1 MRLTRVYVDAPL
13 ASGAAVQL
21 PEEAAG
27 HLVRVLRLQAGDAVC
42 LFNGQGGEFDASME
56 SVRKHDVTVL
66 VGAHHPIERESPLQV
81 TLLQGIARGEKM
93 DLILQKATELGV
105 TAVVPVTTARSSVR
119 LDDKTTARKHEHWR
133 GVLTSASEQCGRNRI
148 PALGAASPLLAA
160 VTADQAQLKLLLE
173 PDADAASLKTLHAAA
188 FHTAMQNPTISLLIG
203 PEGGLDPSE
212 VQLARQ
218 AGFVPCQLGPRV
230 LRTETAAL
238 AALAALQA
246 LAGDFA

>member
-1 MRLTRVYVDAPL
+1 MRLTRVFVDAPL

-27 HLVRVLRLQAGDAVC
+27 HLVRVLRLQAGDAIR
-42 LFNGQGGEFDASME
+42 LFNGQDGEFDASIE
-56 SVRKHDVTVL
+56 SIRKHGATAL
-66 VGAHHPIERESPLQV
+66 VGIHHAIERESPLQV
-81 TLLQGIARGEKM
+81 TLLQGIARGDKM

-119 LDDKTTARKHEHWR
+119 LDEKTTQRKHEHWQ
-133 GVLTSASEQCGRNRI
+133 GVLTSACEQCGRNRI
-148 PALGAASPLLAA
+148 PMLGAASPLLAA

-173 PDADAASLKTLHAAA
+173 PDTHTASLKTLHAAA
-188 FHTAMQNPTISLLIG
+188 YHTAMMNPTVSLLIG
-203 PEGGLDPSE
+203 PEGGLDPQE
-212 VQLARQ
+212 VQLAKQ
-218 AGFVPCQLGPRV
+218 AGFVSCQLGPRV